1 MILIGTEH
9 EALFASHRTL
19 LTFDKVL
26 RAEKNR
32 IFSLADKSGK
42 IWHKGES
49 VMASL
54 RVRLLGTGVN

>member
-9 EALFASHRTL
+9 ETLFCKSSYS
-19 LTFDKVL
+19 FDVDKVL

-54 RVRLLGTGVN
+54 RLLGIGIN